1 LGRSF
6 KGFVKKNKKLLY
18 HMYIESNCDKKMT
31 NEESTERVEL
41 AQAEVILKASGR
53 GKPGDKPEI
62 PRGAPK
68 DTENSSSESES

>member
-1 LGRSF
+1 
-6 KGFVKKNKKLLY
+6 
-18 HMYIESNCDKKMT
+18 MT